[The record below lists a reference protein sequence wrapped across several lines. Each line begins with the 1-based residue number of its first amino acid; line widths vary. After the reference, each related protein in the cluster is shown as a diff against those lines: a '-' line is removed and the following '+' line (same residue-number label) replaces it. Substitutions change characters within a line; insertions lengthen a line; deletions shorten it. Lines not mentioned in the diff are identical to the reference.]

1 MARVKGKVRRAT
13 KRGIDKIET
22 RILVHE
28 GKKSVR
34 AKVATVKRVAK
45 KALKAGLISGA
56 IAAVTVVLQER
67 RKRRQ
72 LTD

>member
-45 KALKAGLISGA
+45 P
-56 IAAVTVVLQER
+56 LQGKTENR
-67 RKRRQ
+67 MKRR
-72 LTD
+72 LTYKIAVVSKAKP